1 MLGRS
6 NGSGGG
12 SSSSGTIGIIENGNY
27 NVSNYANAEVAIPNI
42 PSFTYVGQKA
52 TTATN
57 GTYTTT
63 INGLTAGSDY
73 IVFLHFRNTNYN
85 STAGTYRAVLNSATG
100 CSSWVR
106 ITSNIGYEEHNMY
119 YLYNCNSSI
128 SLNTSHNQPNVHIAL
143 KISYYKV
150 NYSAG

>member
-63 INGLTAGSDY
+63 IDGLTAGSDY
-73 IVFLHFRNTNYN
+73 
-85 STAGTYRAVLNSATG
+85 G

-106 ITSNIGYEEHNMY
+106 ITSNIGDEEHNMY

-128 SLNTSHNQPNVHIAL
+128 SLNTSHNQPNVHIVL